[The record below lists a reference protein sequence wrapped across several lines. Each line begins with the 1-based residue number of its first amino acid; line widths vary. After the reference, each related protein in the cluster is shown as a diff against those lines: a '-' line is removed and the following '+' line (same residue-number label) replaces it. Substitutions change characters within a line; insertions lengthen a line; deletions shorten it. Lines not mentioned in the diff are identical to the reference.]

1 MSEDVEKNGEIFLCE
16 PMADTKEESSTEEI
30 SAEAVQIQEAL
41 AKTTAEMNL
50 QMETS
55 DRVLT
60 EEKER
65 IEAEADAVP
74 REAMIREI
82 LEEFLAQRT

>member
-1 MSEDVEKNGEIFLCE
+1 MKTSRRMEKFFFVSPWQIQ
-16 PMADTKEESSTEEI
+16 KKKSSTEEI

-41 AKTTAEMNL
+41 AKTPAEMNL

-55 DRVLT
+55 NRVLT